1 MNAAFVQLSEEEV
14 HELKNENIKLQ
25 KENLVLKNQFSVFRK
40 QHDNIEKKLRKV
52 KLDLQKIIAENRN
65 WKNLVKKCVVQ
76 DANANFEDRIAKID
90 ANKDFRERILS
101 IQRIYVPPQLFLEN
115 SNIEEDIVQNNTDV
129 QKETSH
135 NDFSG
140 GKSRST
146 AQARLNRKHR
156 RQRGQNGSS
165 ESPAPISAKNSNF
178 PTQQWKCPDPSCA
191 LTNNP
196 KVMNC
201 AKCGF
206 KWVSDLDSRYGN
218 VNKKLL
224 EMMKYQG
231 KLIKIKV
238 QSEDNNSYHSDDDS
252 ALEEKQQQQKSPE
265 VQPEQQQPEP
275 LQHQQEQYQQS
286 SIDDESSMITKN
298 GEVIIVSA
306 ARLAFDF
313 FNLEYELNLDHQKE
327 MDLFK
332 SEYQNKYEMLKL
344 KTCDLLNET
353 SKLTEELNDEKN
365 ENEILFCKQCNILAQ
380 IHEKLRSVNSSYAKL
395 LHESKANVTE
405 LTQKCN
411 DKSSE
416 VEMLRRSLNA
426 LENEKKSIC
435 KNLELKLKTKHE
447 AEFFNQTLQ
456 LSIKKQKIISDLNQ
470 EKCELQNKLRN
481 CKCKVVEND
490 SLNYYAAASL
500 LPPVQFNGENFL
512 LNNMPPPLPP
522 PPLRKPL
529 SLPLPNTVAPS
540 SRDVFQVNVLPQ
552 RTHFFG
558 HGI

>member
-14 HELKNENIKLQ
+14 HELKNENLQLQ

-206 KWVSDLDSRYGN
+206 EWVSDLDSRYGN
-218 VNKKLL
+218 VNKKLF
-224 EMMKYQG
+224 EMMKYHG
-231 KLIKIKV
+231 K
-238 QSEDNNSYHSDDDS
+238 
-252 ALEEKQQQQKSPE
+252 QQKSPE
-265 VQPEQQQPEP
+265 LQPEQQQHEP

-286 SIDDESSMITKN
+286 SIDDESSMITNN

-426 LENEKKSIC
+426 LEKEKKSIC

-512 LNNMPPPLPP
+512 LNNMPPP

-540 SRDVFQVNVLPQ
+540 SRNAFQVNVLPQ